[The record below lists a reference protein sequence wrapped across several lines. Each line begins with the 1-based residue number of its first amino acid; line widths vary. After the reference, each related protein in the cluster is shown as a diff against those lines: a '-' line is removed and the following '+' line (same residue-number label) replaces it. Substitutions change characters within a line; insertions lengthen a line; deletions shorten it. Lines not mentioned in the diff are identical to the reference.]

1 MISKISVN
9 QHNLNKKVN
18 TDLSFNNMLQF
29 NNAITVD
36 FSTNFVSG
44 NRPRLQFIFMKIIN
58 YSTINLGTAFIVINS

>member
-9 QHNLNKKVN
+9 QHNLNKKIVN

-36 FSTNFVSG
+36 FSTNFVSEID
-44 NRPRLQFIFMKIIN
+44 LD
-58 YSTINLGTAFIVINS
+58 YNLFS